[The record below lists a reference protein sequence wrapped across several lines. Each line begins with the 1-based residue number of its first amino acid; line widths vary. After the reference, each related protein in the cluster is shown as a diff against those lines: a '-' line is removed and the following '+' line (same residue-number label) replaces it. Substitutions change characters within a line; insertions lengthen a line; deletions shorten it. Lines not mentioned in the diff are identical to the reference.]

1 MFFCKNCGTKIEN
14 DSAKFCPK
22 CGQKFEQ
29 KQTSA
34 QLSAPNPNVLKNAN
48 ASPSPVQTPEHN
60 VNLVKNNEGAGIG
73 AESSIQNGA
82 KEGISPKNP
91 SGNNLSSSATPK
103 APKMPH
109 QDDGKKGKGLLIA
122 IIVLAIILI
131 GIGGTV
137 FYLFKTGKL
146 KKIEKKIYKVL
157 HIKTKNQSEKHKH
170 KHHGKSSK
178 KNKNKKK
185 NKKNKKNSK
194 NISNSSNPANSSNV
208 SNSATSAP
216 TYVYANNNNSN
227 RSNQAGGFSAFKT
240 YLSSASPNIVGISP
254 LGSAAGNAP
263 AVIISNVM
271 ADSVSASPGSTINI
285 HSKFYAETPP
295 NPSSQSVKLTYE
307 VYGNGLTAYNN
318 SYVNVDKPG
327 IYNVNL
333 AVKIPSNF
341 PAGTYTYVL
350 TVTSTA
356 TIEESPAAYIKVQ

>member
-14 DSAKFCPK
+14 DNAKFCPK

-29 KQTSA
+29 KQASSQSSA
-34 QLSAPNPNVLKNAN
+34 SNPNVLKNAN
-48 ASPSPVQTPEHN
+48 ASPSPVKTPENN
-60 VNLVKNNEGAGIG
+60 VDLVKNNEGAGIE
-73 AESSIQNGA
+73 AESSIQNDA
-82 KEGISPKNP
+82 KEGTSPKNQ
-91 SGNNLSSSATPK
+91 SGNNSSSS
-103 APKMPH
+103 
-109 QDDGKKGKGLLIA
+109 QDGGKKGRGLLIA
-122 IIVLAIILI
+122 IIILAIILI

-157 HIKTKNQSEKHKH
+157 HIKTRNQSEKHKH
-170 KHHGKSSK
+170 KHHGKSS
-178 KNKNKKK
+178 KK

-194 NISNSSNPANSSNV
+194 NISNSSNPANSSNA
-208 SNSATSAP
+208 SNSGTSAP
-216 TYVYANNNNSN
+216 TYVYANNNSNS
-227 RSNQAGGFSAFKT
+227 SNQSGGFSSFKT
-240 YLSSASPNIVGISP
+240 YLSSANPNIVGISP

-318 SYVNVDKPG
+318 SYVNVNKPG

>member
-22 CGQKFEQ
+22 CGQKFEP
-29 KQTSA
+29 KQASS
-34 QLSAPNPNVLKNAN
+34 QSSAPNPNVLKNAN
-48 ASPSPVQTPEHN
+48 ASPSPVKTPENN
-60 VNLVKNNEGAGIG
+60 VDLVKNNEGSR
-73 AESSIQNGA
+73 AESSIQNDA

-91 SGNNLSSSATPK
+91 SGNNSSSSATPK
-103 APKMPH
+103 APKIPH
-109 QDDGKKGKGLLIA
+109 QDGGKKGKGLLIA
-122 IIVLAIILI
+122 IIILAIILI
-131 GIGGTV
+131 GMGGTV

-157 HIKTKNQSEKHKH
+157 NIKTRNQSEKHKH

-178 KNKNKKK
+178 QNKNKKK
-185 NKKNKKNSK
+185 NQKNKKNSK
-194 NISNSSNPANSSNV
+194 NISNSSNPANSSNA
-208 SNSATSAP
+208 SNSGTSAP
-216 TYVYANNNNSN
+216 TYVYANNNSN

-240 YLSSASPNIVGISP
+240 YLSSASPHIVGISP

-271 ADSVSASPGSTINI
+271 ADNVSASPGSTINI
-285 HSKFYAETPP
+285 NSKFYAETPP
-295 NPSSQSVKLTYE
+295 NQSSQSVKLTYE

-350 TVTSTA
+350 TVTSAA
-356 TIEESPAAYIKVQ
+356 TIEESPAAYIKVR

>member
-22 CGQKFEQ
+22 CGQKFEP
-29 KQTSA
+29 KQASS
-34 QLSAPNPNVLKNAN
+34 QSSAPNSNVLKNAN
-48 ASPSPVQTPEHN
+48 ASPSPVKTPENN
-60 VNLVKNNEGAGIG
+60 VDLVKNNEGSR

-82 KEGISPKNP
+82 KEGISPKKP
-91 SGNNLSSSATPK
+91 SGNNSSPSATPK
-103 APKMPH
+103 APKIPH
-109 QDDGKKGKGLLIA
+109 QDGGKKGKGLLIA
-122 IIVLAIILI
+122 IIILAIILI
-131 GIGGTV
+131 AMGGTV

-157 HIKTKNQSEKHKH
+157 HIKTKNKSEKHKH

-178 KNKNKKK
+178 KNKKK

-194 NISNSSNPANSSNV
+194 NKSNSTNSTNSSI
-208 SNSATSAP
+208 SSASKISAASAP
-216 TYVYANNNNSN
+216 TYVYANNNSN
-227 RSNQAGGFSAFKT
+227 RHNQAGGFSEFKT
-240 YLSSASPNIVGISP
+240 YLSSASANITGVSP
-254 LGSAAGNAP
+254 LGSSAGNAP
-263 AVIISNVM
+263 AVIISNVA
-271 ADSVSASPGSTINI
+271 ADGVSANPGSTINI
-285 HSKFYAETPP
+285 HSTFYAETPS

-318 SYVNVDKPG
+318 SYVNVNKPG
-327 IYNVNL
+327 IYSVNL

>member
-14 DSAKFCPK
+14 DNAKFCPK
-22 CGQKFEQ
+22 CGQKFEP
-29 KQTSA
+29 KQTSGQSPA
-34 QLSAPNPNVLKNAN
+34 ANANVLKNAN
-48 ASPSPVQTPEHN
+48 ASPSPAQA
-60 VNLVKNNEGAGIG
+60 KNDATSIVGR

-82 KEGISPKNP
+82 KEGGGPKNP
-91 SGNNLSSSATPK
+91 SGNNLSATPN

-109 QDDGKKGKGLLIA
+109 QDGGKKGNGLLIA
-122 IIVLAIILI
+122 IIVLAVILI

-157 HIKTKNQSEKHKH
+157 HIKTKNKSESNNNKH
-170 KHHGKSSK
+170 KHHGKSS
-178 KNKNKKK
+178 NK
-185 NKKNKKNSK
+185 NKKNKKNNKNKKTSK
-194 NISNSSNPANSSNV
+194 NKSNSSQSSA
-208 SNSATSAP
+208 SSTSSAP
-216 TYVYANNNNSN
+216 TYVYSNNNSN
-227 RSNQAGGFSAFKT
+227 SYNQAGGFSAFKT
-240 YLSSASPNIVGISP
+240 YLSSASADITNISP
-254 LGSAAGNAP
+254 LGSSAENAP
-263 AVIISNVM
+263 AVIISNVI
-271 ADSVSASPGSTINI
+271 AEGVNASPGNTINI
-285 HSKFYAETPP
+285 HSKFYAATPSS
-295 NPSSQSVKLTYE
+295 PSSQSVKLTYE

-318 SYVNVDKPG
+318 SYVNVNKPG